1 MSAKHTVGV
10 FFVVIAGCLSKVLIA
25 EAFSTFAAK
34 DSFVDVGSA
43 LDGYAGKAS
52 KDFIKI
58 PHYCQTSVNWVP
70 PDGLERKWMV
80 DGVCKGTEYHK
91 TVPTHTGK
99 RYDKDTC
106 KVFSTHVAFTQ
117 CVG

>member
-1 MSAKHTVGV
+1 MSQQKRANLKNA
-10 FFVVIAGCLSKVLIA
+10 VVWDS
-25 EAFSTFAAK
+25 

-43 LDGYAGKAS
+43 LDGYAVKAS

-80 DGVCKGTEYHK
+80 DGVCKGTEYDLEK
-91 TVPTHTGK
+91 EK
-99 RYDKDTC
+99 RDLEKENRDL
-106 KVFSTHVAFTQ
+106 KKENHDLKEKLHSSGAQKQHD
-117 CVG
+117 